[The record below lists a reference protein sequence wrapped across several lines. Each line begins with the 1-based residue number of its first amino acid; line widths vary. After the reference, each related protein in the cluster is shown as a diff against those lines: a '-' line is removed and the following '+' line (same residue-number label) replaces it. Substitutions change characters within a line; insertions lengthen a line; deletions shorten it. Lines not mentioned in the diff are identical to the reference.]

1 MKKIFALIL
10 LLISAA
16 SANELFGQTISMRAD
31 SVRELLCRQ
40 WVFDYT
46 IVDGQKMGAAP
57 GAPTINFEFK
67 KDGTMLASAP
77 SWQQNLDGTWVYDA
91 GKKLI
96 RVSLNKQ
103 RGTITSLKPNEL
115 FMMIDMKEATPR
127 DPTPIV
133 MVYKVKA
140 S

>member
-16 SANELFGQTISMRAD
+16 SANELFGQTISMPAD

-57 GAPTINFEFK
+57 ALRRLTLNSKRMGSNANSNGIQSK
-67 KDGTMLASAP
+67 
-77 SWQQNLDGTWVYDA
+77 
-91 GKKLI
+91 
-96 RVSLNKQ
+96 SLVIK
-103 RGTITSLKPNEL
+103 
-115 FMMIDMKEATPR
+115 
-127 DPTPIV
+127 
-133 MVYKVKA
+133 
-140 S
+140 